1 MAADNNQYAF
11 FNKFQSMFYTNISE
25 FGKFTYFE
33 IKQNAFPLL
42 NNLIK
47 GYPHQATTILD
58 IYSPHVKAIESPA
71 IIIALQ
77 RKYVN
82 DFSRPRVP
90 QHVYYKNLKAKAESK
105 RKSKVTQK
113 GIIFEPSVA
122 TELKTLL
129 MIDTKTYEY
138 LMFSE
143 KIQRLG
149 KQILFEQEKKKEEK
163 ISKALKRNNN
173 KN

>member
-11 FNKFQSMFYTNISE
+11 FNKFQSMFYTNIAE
-25 FGKFTYFE
+25 FNKFTYFE
-33 IKQNAFPLL
+33 IKQNAFTLL

-47 GYPHQATTILD
+47 GFPHQATEILD

-71 IIIALQ
+71 LIIALQ

-82 DFSRPRVP
+82 NFSRPRVP
-90 QHVYYKNLKAKAESK
+90 QHVYYKSLKAKGESK
-105 RKSKVTQK
+105 KKSKVTIK
-113 GIIFEPSVA
+113 GIVFEPSVA
-122 TELKTLL
+122 NELKSLL
-129 MIDTKTYEY
+129 MLDSKTYEY
-138 LMFSE
+138 LLFSE

-163 ISKALKRNNN
+163 ISKALQRDKN